1 MNSSSFTTMLV
12 ARMWRVGVS
21 LLPHAHRLLSTM
33 PRPPAAA
40 MATNTA
46 QNTAQIVEIKSPQEF
61 EQLAVVASAQPPP
74 VGGPVI
80 LDFYAD
86 WCGPCKQL
94 TPKLEKLVT
103 ASQGAVRLA
112 KINVDNLP
120 EIAQALQ
127 VKSLPTVML
136 LHAGKLVDQFTGV
149 LPDAQIKQ
157 FVDKAAA
164 LVGGAGVGPRALEE
178 AATLLEGGD
187 VPGATRAYAQL
198 LALPEHAASARAGLA
213 LCALRDTPPNLALAQ
228 DLVAELH
235 KNYAS
240 SLNNP
245 EVRKAISTVALA
257 AEAGDA
263 AASGGPTE
271 AEMRA
276 ILESAP
282 RDHATRYALAQK
294 LLGAGQHDESI
305 EELLLVLRKGGK
317 AWNEGAAKGLLLKIF
332 DMLGTT
338 DERAVNGRRRMNSYI
353 LM

>member
-1 MNSSSFTTMLV
+1 MLV
-12 ARMWRVGVS
+12 ARTRKLGVS

-94 TPKLEKLVT
+94 TPKLEKLVM

-282 RDHATRYALAQK
+282 REHATRSLRSSWARGSTTRASRSCCSFCVRVARRGTRAL
-294 LLGAGQHDESI
+294 
-305 EELLLVLRKGGK
+305 LRGSSSRSSTCSAPPMSAPSRG
-317 AWNEGAAKGLLLKIF
+317 GAA
-332 DMLGTT
+332 
-338 DERAVNGRRRMNSYI
+338 
-353 LM
+353 